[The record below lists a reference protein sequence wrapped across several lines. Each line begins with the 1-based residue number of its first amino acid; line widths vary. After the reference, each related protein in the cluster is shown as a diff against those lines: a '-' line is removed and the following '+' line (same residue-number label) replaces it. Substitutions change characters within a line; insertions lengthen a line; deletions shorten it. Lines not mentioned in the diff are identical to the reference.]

1 MTMSRDRLSRL
12 PDPVLLQVLT
22 HAPAKEAV
30 CTGAL
35 SRPWRSLWLS
45 SGILNLDSRSY
56 VHRAG
61 QLCDGRSLI
70 FIRDAKAALCS
81 LAAAAAADGENS
93 LKTLTFTYLPPG
105 NGQRDEYMYCSQR
118 HIDDGLDAL
127 LTGAP
132 AARSLE
138 ELHVYVSPRDC
149 YSLRVAALPSDAL
162 RALHLD
168 GLCLTSPLHSPQAL
182 APFALLET
190 LRLCRCA
197 VRLTDLAA
205 IVDSAPLLAALELDR
220 VHLSAAPSA
229 DAGQRRLRCPRVTA
243 LALGNVGGW
252 YGGLE
257 LDVPSLRRFAYRGFL
272 QQISFVPPP
281 PANMARAD
289 LHFDLDN
296 LPDDAC
302 QLFWHFVGDFGGA
315 EVLNVSFE
323 QPGARPTGLGQ
334 SRSRR

>member
-45 SGILNLDSRSY
+45 SGVLNLDSRSY
-56 VHRAG
+56 GSG
-61 QLCDGRSLI
+61 QVCDSRSLI
-70 FIRDAKAALCS
+70 FIRDAKAALCA
-81 LAAAAAADGENS
+81 LAAAAAANGENS
-93 LKTLTFTYLPPG
+93 LKKLTFTYLPPG

-118 HIDDGLDAL
+118 HVDDGLDAL

-132 AARSLE
+132 AARGLE
-138 ELHVYVSPRDC
+138 ELHVSVSPRDC

-168 GLCLTSPLHSPQAL
+168 GLCLTSPLHCPPAL
-182 APFALLET
+182 SPFALLET
-190 LRLCRCA
+190 LQLRRCA
-197 VRLTDLAA
+197 VRLTDLTA

-220 VHLSAAPSA
+220 VHLAAAPSP
-229 DAGQRRLRCPRVTA
+229 DAGQRRRLRCPRVTA
-243 LALGNVGGW
+243 LSLGNVGGW

-257 LDVPSLRRFAYRGFL
+257 LDVPSLRCITYRGFI
-272 QQISFVPPP
+272 QHIPFVPPP

-289 LHFDLDN
+289 LHFDLEN
-296 LPDDAC
+296 LPDEAC
-302 QLFWHFVGDFGGA
+302 QVFWHFVGGFGGA

-323 QPGARPTGLGQ
+323 PRAEQI
-334 SRSRR
+334 RS

>member
-22 HAPAKEAV
+22 HAPAREAV

-45 SGILNLDSRSY
+45 SGVLNLDSRSY
-56 VHRAG
+56 VHRAV

-93 LKTLTFTYLPPG
+93 LKKRTFTYLPPG
-105 NGQRDEYMYCSQR
+105 NGQRDEHMYCSHR

-127 LTGAP
+127 LTGAT
-132 AARSLE
+132 AARGLE

-149 YSLRVAALPSDAL
+149 YSLRIAALPSYAL
-162 RALHLD
+162 RVLHLD
-168 GLCLTSPLHSPQAL
+168 GLCLTSPLHYPPAL

-220 VHLSAAPSA
+220 VHLSVAPSPDVA
-229 DAGQRRLRCPRVTA
+229 QRRLRCPRVTA
-243 LALGNVGGW
+243 LSLGNVGGW

-272 QQISFVPPP
+272 QHISFVPPP

-296 LPDDAC
+296 LPDEAC
-302 QLFWHFVGDFGGA
+302 QLFWHFVGGFGGA
-315 EVLNVSFE
+315 ETLNVSFE

-334 SRSRR
+334 SRSRT